1 MKRGM
6 WLAGVLAALLW
17 ATPAKAAGG
26 GVIVRTTLGLQGL
39 QALCLANS
47 CTVIPT
53 PLDGAPGQLFL
64 VTTLLDPATL
74 ASTLSALP
82 GIVDAE
88 VNQLLSLI
96 GGLNVVPTPISPTLM
111 QDRSSV
117 PYPANSPRPP
127 WAATVIKP

>member
-17 ATPAKAAGG
+17 ATPAKAAAGG
-26 GVIVRTTLGLQGL
+26 AIVRTTLGPQGL

-64 VTTLLDPATL
+64 VTTLPDPATL

-82 GIVDAE
+82 GLVAAE
-88 VNQLLSLI
+88 VNQVLRLS
-96 GGLNVVPTPISPTLM
+96 GRVNGV
-111 QDRSSV
+111 
-117 PYPANSPRPP
+117 
-127 WAATVIKP
+127 